1 MLAAETT
8 EGSYWNTAAWMKAG
22 ALDMARTSSFL
33 KGGITGAVKIAH
45 LAEAFGMKAQV
56 HGMGLA
62 QAQIAAAIPNNDFY
76 EQIVYCEEQINALSA
91 LSDVP
96 IVDGYALVSEEPGLE
111 PEPDWR
117 WLEKNA
123 VAVV

>member
-1 MLAAETT
+1 
-8 EGSYWNTAAWMKAG
+8 
-22 ALDMARTSSFL
+22 
-33 KGGITGAVKIAH
+33 
-45 LAEAFGMKAQV
+45 
-56 HGMGLA
+56 MGPA

-76 EQIVYCEEQINALSA
+76 EQIVYSEEQINALSA

-96 IVDGYALVSEEPGLE
+96 VVDGYALVSEEPGLE